1 VTLPGEGEPARTKQG
16 SRQRIASLQLAPLV
30 ALGVV
35 ALLLGWRV
43 PAFWSRE
50 NLLGIGVQSAVI
62 LILAIAQTLVIIA
75 GGIDLSVGSVVALAG
90 TVAALAMSRGMPPLP
105 ASLLGLAAGAGV
117 GGFNGAV
124 VAGARMPSFIVTLGT
139 LGMARGLALILTD
152 GTNVS
157 DLPAGFMTLGQGR
170 LVGVPMP
177 ILCVLAVALV
187 AHLLLA
193 RTQFGRYCYAMGSNQ
208 QAARLS
214 GVAVQRWTVLVFVL
228 SGLLS
233 GLGGIIQTSRLGIG
247 QPTTGEGFELD
258 AVAAAVIGGASLAG
272 GEGHIAG
279 TMVGALLM
287 AVLRNG
293 GNLLNLPPFWQQF
306 IIGAM
311 IIVAVLYDHLRRR
324 GT

>member
-1 VTLPGEGEPARTKQG
+1 M
-16 SRQRIASLQLAPLV
+16 QRLAALQLAPLV
-30 ALGVV
+30 ALGAV
-35 ALLLGWRV
+35 ALLLVWRV
-43 PAFWSRE
+43 QAFWSGE
-50 NLLGIGVQSAVI
+50 NLLGIGLQSAVI

-75 GGIDLSVGSVVALAG
+75 GGIDLSVGSVVALSG
-90 TVAALAMSRGMPPLP
+90 TVAALAMSRGGPPLP

-117 GGFNGAV
+117 GAFNGGV
-124 VAGARMPSFIVTLGT
+124 IAGARMPSFIVTLGT
-139 LGMARGLALILTD
+139 LGMARGVALILTD
-152 GTNVS
+152 GSNVS
-157 DLPAGFMTLGQGR
+157 DVPSRFMTLGQGR
-170 LVGVPMP
+170 LVGVPIP
-177 ILCVLAVALV
+177 ILCVLSVALIT
-187 AHLLLA
+187 HLLLS
-193 RTQFGRYCYAMGSNQ
+193 RTRFGRYCYAMGSNP

-279 TMVGALLM
+279 TLVGALLM

-306 IIGAM
+306 LIGAM

-324 GT
+324 RL

>member
-1 VTLPGEGEPARTKQG
+1 VRLGRSPAYH
-16 SRQRIASLQLAPLV
+16 LAPLV
-30 ALGVV
+30 ALLLVTV
-35 ALLLGWRV
+35 LLGWRA
-43 PAFWSRE
+43 PLFWSTD
-50 NLLGIGVQSAVI
+50 NLLSIGVQSAVI
-62 LILAIAQTLVIIA
+62 LILAIGQTLVIIS

-90 TVAALAMSRGMPPLP
+90 TVAALAMAHGVPPEL
-105 ASLLGLAAGAGV
+105 ASLAGMAVGALVGL
-117 GGFNGAV
+117 FNGAI
-124 VAGARMPSFIVTLGT
+124 VAGARMPPFIVTLGT

-157 DLPAGFMTLGQGR
+157 GLPAGFMTLGQRR
-170 LVGVPMP
+170 LGPVPLP
-177 ILCVLAVALV
+177 ILCVLGVALA

-193 RTQFGRYCYAMGSNQ
+193 RTRPGRYIYAMGSSR

-214 GVAVQRWTVLVFVL
+214 GVAVRRWTVIVFVL
-228 SGLLS
+228 GGLLA

-272 GEGHIAG
+272 GEGHIPG
-279 TMVGALLM
+279 TLVGALLM

-306 IIGAM
+306 IIGGM
-311 IIVAVLYDHLRRR
+311 IIIAVLYDRVRRQNES
-324 GT
+324 

>member
-1 VTLPGEGEPARTKQG
+1 
-16 SRQRIASLQLAPLV
+16 
-30 ALGVV
+30 
-35 ALLLGWRV
+35 
-43 PAFWSRE
+43 
-50 NLLGIGVQSAVI
+50 
-62 LILAIAQTLVIIA
+62 
-75 GGIDLSVGSVVALAG
+75 
-90 TVAALAMSRGMPPLP
+90 
-105 ASLLGLAAGAGV
+105 
-117 GGFNGAV
+117 
-124 VAGARMPSFIVTLGT
+124 MPSFIVTLGT

-170 LVGVPMP
+170 LAGVPMP
-177 ILCVLAVALV
+177 IFCVLAVALV

-193 RTQFGRYCYAMGSNQ
+193 RTRFGRYCYAMGSNQ

-279 TMVGALLM
+279 TLVGALLM

-324 GT
+324 ST

>member
-193 RTQFGRYCYAMGSNQ
+193 RTRFGRYCYAMGSNQ

-214 GVAVQRWTVLVFVL
+214 GVAVQRWTVLVFVM

>member
-193 RTQFGRYCYAMGSNQ
+193 RTRFGRYCYAMGSNQ

>member
-1 VTLPGEGEPARTKQG
+1 
-16 SRQRIASLQLAPLV
+16 
-30 ALGVV
+30 
-35 ALLLGWRV
+35 
-43 PAFWSRE
+43 
-50 NLLGIGVQSAVI
+50 
-62 LILAIAQTLVIIA
+62 
-75 GGIDLSVGSVVALAG
+75 
-90 TVAALAMSRGMPPLP
+90 
-105 ASLLGLAAGAGV
+105 
-117 GGFNGAV
+117 
-124 VAGARMPSFIVTLGT
+124 
-139 LGMARGLALILTD
+139 
-152 GTNVS
+152 
-157 DLPAGFMTLGQGR
+157 MTLGQGR

-193 RTQFGRYCYAMGSNQ
+193 RTRFGRYCYAMGSNQ

>member
-1 VTLPGEGEPARTKQG
+1 VTERQKTL
-16 SRQRIASLQLAPLV
+16 SRPASLQLAPLV
-30 ALGVV
+30 ALLFV

-43 PAFWSRE
+43 PQFWSRE
-50 NLLGIGVQSAVI
+50 NLLSIGVQSAVI

-75 GGIDLSVGSVVALAG
+75 GGIDLSVGSVVALSG
-90 TVAALAMSRGMPPLP
+90 TVAALFMSREVPPLA

-117 GGFNGAV
+117 GLFNGAV
-124 VAGARMPSFIVTLGT
+124 IAGARMPPFIVTLGT

-157 DLPAGFMTLGQGR
+157 EVPTSFTTLGQGR
-170 LVGVPMP
+170 LLGVPIP
-177 ILCVLAVALV
+177 VLCVLCVALI
-187 AHLLLA
+187 AHLLLS
-193 RTQFGRYCYAMGSNQ
+193 RTRFGRYCYAMGSNR

-214 GVAVQRWTVLVFVL
+214 GVAVQRWTVLVFTV
-228 SGLLS
+228 SGLLA

-258 AVAAAVIGGASLAG
+258 AVAASVIGGASLAG
-272 GEGHIAG
+272 GEGHVPG
-279 TMVGALLM
+279 TLIGALLM
-287 AVLRNG
+287 AILRNG

-311 IIVAVLYDHLRRR
+311 IIVAVLYDHVRRR
-324 GT
+324 GVQS